1 MKKIAIILILAG
13 VICAKPVDVENI
25 EMFQNLLKQPNK
37 LMVFELYADWC
48 RACRVLKP
56 ILTEVSN
63 ENQDESVQFYRVD
76 IDKFPQIAQAFQAR
90 GIPHT
95 AFFKDGKYLDRLIG
109 VHSKEIFEKAIVI
122 LNK

>member
-1 MKKIAIILILAG
+1 MKKIAVFLIFVSV
-13 VICAKPVDVENI
+13 VIAKPIDVESI

-63 ENQDESVQFYRVD
+63 ENQDDSVQFYRVD
-76 IDKFPQIAQAFQAR
+76 IDKLPQIAQAFQAR

-95 AFFKDGKYLDRLIG
+95 AFFKNGQYLDRLIG
-109 VHSKEIFEKAIVI
+109 VHSREVFEKAIEI